1 MELTRNGKPRVVI
14 TGMAAITSLGKTDSF
29 WENVKNG
36 VSGIKRL
43 EHLDLSHLN
52 VQIGSYVYDFDP
64 LEYIDKKEA
73 RRVGRC
79 SQFVISAAHMMLQDA
94 GLSDDDLIENAENT
108 GVVMG
113 SGLGSHESIADAIY
127 EFRAGI
133 RYKPNPFALAS
144 GLANMPAHFLSRET
158 KAVGPIL
165 PVTTACAAG
174 SQAFVHALDFIRLG
188 RVDRVFVGGADST
201 MYEYALAGFDSMT
214 VLARGYNDRPE
225 KASRPFDK
233 DRDGFVYGEGAAVF
247 CIETLEKALARDAH
261 IYAEVVGG
269 ATSSDAHHMA
279 TIDPEAQGFT
289 RCIQWALQDAGLS
302 SHDIDYVNAHGTA
315 TPPNDRLETL
325 AIKNALGERAYEI
338 PVNSTKSMIGHCMG
352 AAGAIEAVAC
362 IKSIQDQT
370 VHPTLN
376 YEIPDPDCDLD
387 YVPGEARQ
395 VNIRYVLSNNFG
407 LGGQN
412 ASIIFG
418 KI

>member
-1 MELTRNGKPRVVI
+1 MELTRNGYPRVVV
-14 TGMAAITSLGKTDSF
+14 TGMAAITSLGKTNQF
-29 WENVKNG
+29 WENAKNG
-36 VSGIKRL
+36 TSGIKRL

-52 VQIGSYVYDFDP
+52 VHVGSYIYDFDP
-64 LEYIDKKEA
+64 LEYVDKKEA
-73 RRVGRC
+73 RRIGRC
-79 SQFVISAAHMMLQDA
+79 SQLVISAAHMMLKDA
-94 GLSDDDLIENAENT
+94 GITNDELEANAENT
-108 GVVMG
+108 GVVVG
-113 SGLGSHESIADAIY
+113 SGLGSHESIAEAIY

-174 SQAFVHALDFIRLG
+174 SQAFVHALEFIRMG
-188 RVDRVFVGGADST
+188 RANRVFVGGADST
-201 MYEYALAGFDSMT
+201 MYEYAFAGFDSMT
-214 VLARGYNDRPE
+214 VLARGYNDQPE

-233 DRDGFVYGEGAAVF
+233 DRSGFVYGEGAAIF
-247 CIETLEKALARDAH
+247 CIETLEKALARNAH
-261 IYAEVVGG
+261 IYAEVMGG

-279 TIDPEAQGFT
+279 TIDPDAQGFT
-289 RCIQWALQDAGLS
+289 RCIKWALADAGLDAS
-302 SHDIDYVNAHGTA
+302 EIDYVNAHGTA

-325 AIKNALGERAYEI
+325 AIKKALGERAYEV
-338 PVNSTKSMIGHCMG
+338 PVTSTKSMIGHCMG

-362 IKSIQDQT
+362 IKTLNDQV
-370 VHPTLN
+370 VHPTIN
-376 YEIPDPDCDLD
+376 YETPDPDCDLD
-387 YVPGEARQ
+387 YVPNEARQ
-395 VNIRYVLSNNFG
+395 ANINYVLSNNFG